1 VNKRWLSSVYSFAV
15 YERDRWVAHQARSL
29 PPGSKVLDVGA
40 GPCLYRRLFAHCD
53 YKTQDFMQYEGSAIG
68 PLADKDMWRY
78 GKIDY
83 VCDATAIPVPDAS
96 FDAVL
101 CTEVLE
107 HVPEPIRVVNELSRI
122 LRKGGRLWLTAP
134 LGCGLHQEPHHYY
147 GGYTPYWY
155 RRFLSEAGFEQINV
169 IPNGGF
175 FRHYGQE
182 SGRFSAW
189 IDPRRVPGI
198 ARIVL
203 APVWLLT
210 LPWFRLIL
218 PLMCHYLD
226 RLDKHCAFCVGYH
239 VTATKLS

>member
-1 VNKRWLSSVYSFAV
+1 
-15 YERDRWVAHQARSL
+15 
-29 PPGSKVLDVGA
+29 
-40 GPCLYRRLFAHCD
+40 
-53 YKTQDFMQYEGSAIG
+53 
-68 PLADKDMWRY
+68 
-78 GKIDY
+78 
-83 VCDATAIPVPDAS
+83 
-96 FDAVL
+96 
-101 CTEVLE
+101 VLE